1 MAFFGSGRDEAP
13 GIKRRDSGSGG
24 RLFIMLVIVSLVMF
38 TMSVR
43 EDGSGALTTVRGAF
57 MTVTTP
63 MRIVGS
69 VASLPFQGLGNVF
82 SNLTAN
88 QESLSD
94 LRAENERLA
103 SRNAEL
109 EEEAQAA
116 TRLQQ
121 LLELKNAYNLQSQ
134 AARIISASTDSWT
147 RTVVIDRGTSSGLA
161 VGMPVTDAG
170 GAIGQI
176 IECDAA
182 SSTVRLVTDENS
194 DVSAMV
200 QSSRAQGMLK
210 GSTDGTLHLTL
221 ISTDQTV
228 NVGDTI
234 VTSGLGGVFP
244 KGLPLGKV
252 ASVNRSDGALYYD
265 IEVTPASSTENFEE
279 VLVIT
284 SLTEEQ
290 EASSQDIAEADSQ
303 DAAVVGGDSSG
314 SDSPASPGASG
325 TDAASGPKRTSGQ

>member
-63 MRIVGS
+63 IRIVGS

-103 SRNAEL
+103 SRNAE
-109 EEEAQAA
+109 
-116 TRLQQ
+116 

-170 GAIGQI
+170 GAIGQV

>member
-1 MAFFGSGRDEAP
+1 MAFFGSGRNEAP

-24 RLFIMLVIVSLVMF
+24 RLFIVLVIVSLVMF
-38 TMSVR
+38 TMGAR
-43 EDGSGALTTVRGAF
+43 ESGSGVFTAVRGAF

-63 MRIVGS
+63 IRLVGS
-69 VASLPFQGLGNVF
+69 VVALPFQGLGNVF
-82 SNLTAN
+82 SNLTAS
-88 QESLSD
+88 QELLSD
-94 LRAENERLA
+94 LKAENEKLT
-103 SRNAEL
+103 SENAEL

-121 LLELKNAYNLQSQ
+121 LLDLKNSYNLQSQ

-147 RTVVIDRGTSSGLA
+147 RTVVIDKGTSSGLA

-182 SSTVRLVTDENS
+182 SSTVRLITDENS

-210 GSTDGTLHLTL
+210 GSADGTLHLTL
-221 ISTDQTV
+221 ISIDQTV
-228 NVGDTI
+228 NVGDAI

-252 ASVNRSDGALYYD
+252 SSVNRSDGALYYD
-265 IEVTPASSTENFEE
+265 IEVSPASSTENFEE

-290 EASSQDIAEADSQ
+290 EASSNDIAEADAQ
-303 DAAVVGGDSSG
+303 DAAVVSGDSSSG
-314 SDSPASPGASG
+314 DSSSSEGTSG
-325 TDAASGPKRTSGQ
+325 TGSTSGSKRTSGQ

>member
-1 MAFFGSGRDEAP
+1 MAFFGSGRNEVP

-24 RLFIMLVIVSLVMF
+24 RLFIVLVIVSLVMF
-38 TMSVR
+38 TMGVR
-43 EDGSGALTTVRGAF
+43 ENGSGVLTTVRSAF

-63 MRIVGS
+63 IRVVGS

-82 SNLTAN
+82 SNLTAS

-103 SRNAEL
+103 SENAEL

-121 LLELKNAYNLQSQ
+121 LLDLKNAYNLQSQ

-147 RTVVIDRGTSSGLA
+147 RTVVIDKGTSSGLA

-182 SSTVRLVTDENS
+182 SSTVRLITDENS
-194 DVSAMV
+194 GVSAMV
-200 QSSRAQGMLK
+200 QPSRAQGMLR
-210 GSTDGTLHLTL
+210 GSADGTLRLTL

-228 NVGDTI
+228 NVGDTV

-265 IEVTPASSTENFEE
+265 IEVAPASSTENFEE

-303 DAAVVGGDSSG
+303 DAAVVGGDSADG
-314 SDSPASPGASG
+314 DASSSQDVPG
-325 TDAASGPKRTSGQ
+325 TDAASGSKGPSGR